1 MTLIFG
7 LTGGIATGK
16 STVAHMFTS
25 FEIPII
31 DADILAREVV
41 EPGEEAY
48 EKIVETFGKDIL
60 KNDQTLNRKKLGKI
74 IFSDEKKRKQLN
86 QITHPIIRK
95 EMQRQKDVYI
105 QQGEKCVILDIP
117 LLFENNLTK
126 EVDYTVVV
134 YTTKETQLKR
144 LMKRDCLTEEEA
156 KQRINAQM
164 SIEKKRK
171 RADCLI
177 DNNGTK
183 KETFEQVKDLL
194 SQFDM
199 L

>member
-31 DADILAREVV
+31 DADIVAREVV

-171 RADCLI
+171 RADYLI

>member
-171 RADCLI
+171 RADYLI